1 MDNKEVIE
9 ASAEV
14 IEAPATL
21 GEADR
26 WLAAASGKVE
36 AARAEWTPFAVE
48 TAEQYR
54 DSKRCRAALRQ
65 EIAAI
70 DSERKGM
77 TRDVERAVKAFKDRA
92 AGILAPL
99 KEADEAFKANQ
110 SAYEERVVGDRLAG
124 MRADYEAEW
133 PDLAAVLGFDSLE
146 ARYGDE
152 GKWRAMSTGRKAA
165 AESLAKACEDVAGNL
180 GTIANTGDPADVER
194 RQADYLRDLDFAR
207 HLRDMAER
215 QRREE
220 ALRRQREERERWEA
234 EQAAARERAEAE
246 RAERERAER
255 EQAERMAEDARI
267 AAQGRACDAQAA
279 APAPTPAQPAS
290 GPENAPQA
298 VVPEAEEVL
307 LFEVRVPRS
316 KFRQFRDAMV
326 ALGVHGSLV
335 KDKDK
340 E

>member
-1 MDNKEVIE
+1 MDNKEVVE

-92 AGILAPL
+92 AGIIAPL

-110 SAYEERVVGDRLAG
+110 SAYEERVVGDRLAD

-152 GKWRAMSTGRKAA
+152 GKWRAMSTSRKAA
-165 AESLAKACEDVAGNL
+165 AESLAKACEDVARNL
-180 GTIANTGDPADVER
+180 GTIANTGDQADAER

-255 EQAERMAEDARI
+255 EQAERMAEDARV
-267 AAQGRACDAQAA
+267 AAQDRACDARGA
-279 APAPTPAQPAS
+279 APAPTPAQPVS
-290 GPENAPQA
+290 GPENASQA

-335 KDKDK
+335 KDK

>member
-110 SAYEERVVGDRLAG
+110 SAYEERVVGDRLAD

-152 GKWRAMSTGRKAA
+152 GKWRAMSTSRKAA
-165 AESLAKACEDVAGNL
+165 AESLAKACEDVARNL
-180 GTIANTGDPADVER
+180 GTIANTGDPADAER

-246 RAERERAER
+246 RAERERAAR

-267 AAQGRACDAQAA
+267 AAQDRACDALGA
-279 APAPTPAQPAS
+279 APASTHAQPVS
-290 GPENAPQA
+290 GPENASQA

-335 KDKDK
+335 KDK

>member
-110 SAYEERVVGDRLAG
+110 SAYEERVVGDRLAD

-152 GKWRAMSTGRKAA
+152 GKWRAMSTSRKAA
-165 AESLAKACEDVAGNL
+165 AESLAKACEDVARNL
-180 GTIANTGDPADVER
+180 GTIANTGDPADAER

-234 EQAAARERAEAE
+234 EQAAAMERAEAE

-255 EQAERMAEDARI
+255 EQAERMADDARV
-267 AAQGRACDAQAA
+267 AAQDRACDAQAA
-279 APAPTPAQPAS
+279 APSPTPAQPAS

-335 KDKDK
+335 KDK

>member
-9 ASAEV
+9 ASAQV
-14 IEAPATL
+14 IDSPATL

-77 TRDVERAVKAFKDRA
+77 TREVERAVKAFKDRA
-92 AGILAPL
+92 AGNLAPL
-99 KEADEAFKANQ
+99 KEADEAFTETQ
-110 SAYEERVVGDRLAG
+110 SAYEERVVGDRLAD

-152 GKWRAMSTGRKAA
+152 GKWRAMSTSRKAA

-180 GTIANTGDPADVER
+180 GTIANTGDPADAER

-220 ALRRQREERERWEA
+220 ALRRQREERVRWEA

-246 RAERERAER
+246 RERAAR

-267 AAQGRACDAQAA
+267 AAQDRACDARGAA
-279 APAPTPAQPAS
+279 QAPTPAKPTS

-298 VVPEAEEVL
+298 VAPEAEKVL

-335 KDKDK
+335 KDK

>member
-110 SAYEERVVGDRLAG
+110 SASD

-152 GKWRAMSTGRKAA
+152 GKWRAMSTSRKAA
-165 AESLAKACEDVAGNL
+165 AESLAKACEDVARNL
-180 GTIANTGDPADVER
+180 GTIANTGDPADAER

-234 EQAAARERAEAE
+234 EQTAARERAEAE

-267 AAQGRACDAQAA
+267 AAQGCACDARGA
-279 APAPTPAQPAS
+279 APAPTPAQPVS
-290 GPENAPQA
+290 GPENASQA

-335 KDKDK
+335 KDK

>member
-110 SAYEERVVGDRLAG
+110 SAYEERVVGDRLAD

-152 GKWRAMSTGRKAA
+152 GKWRAMSTSRKAA
-165 AESLAKACEDVAGNL
+165 AESLAKACEDVARNL
-180 GTIANTGDPADVER
+180 GTIANTGDPADAER

-246 RAERERAER
+246 RAECERAER
-255 EQAERMAEDARI
+255 EQAERMADDARV
-267 AAQGRACDAQAA
+267 AAQDRACDAQAA
-279 APAPTPAQPAS
+279 APAPTPAQPTA

-335 KDKDK
+335 KDK

>member
-110 SAYEERVVGDRLAG
+110 SAYEERVVGDRLAD
-124 MRADYEAEW
+124 MRSDYEAEW

-152 GKWRAMSTGRKAA
+152 GKWRAMSTSRKAA

-180 GTIANTGDPADVER
+180 GTIANTGDPADAER

-255 EQAERMAEDARI
+255 EQAERMADDARV
-267 AAQGRACDAQAA
+267 AAQDRACDAQAA

-335 KDKDK
+335 KEK

>member
-99 KEADEAFKANQ
+99 KEADEAFKENQ
-110 SAYEERVVGDRLAG
+110 SAYEERVVGDRLAD

-152 GKWRAMSTGRKAA
+152 GKWRAMSTSRKAA
-165 AESLAKACEDVAGNL
+165 TESLAKACEDVAGNL
-180 GTIANTGDPADVER
+180 GTIANTGDPADTER

-234 EQAAARERAEAE
+234 EQAAAMERAEAE
-246 RAERERAER
+246 RERAAR

-267 AAQGRACDAQAA
+267 AAQDRVCDAQAA
-279 APAPTPAQPAS
+279 APAPTPAQPTS

-298 VVPEAEEVL
+298 VAPEAEEVL

-335 KDKDK
+335 KDK

>member
-1 MDNKEVIE
+1 MDDKEVIE

-99 KEADEAFKANQ
+99 KEADEEFKENQ
-110 SAYEERVVGDRLAG
+110 SAYEERVVGDRLAD

-146 ARYGDE
+146 ARYGDD
-152 GKWRAMSTGRKAA
+152 GKWRAMSTSRKAA

-180 GTIANTGDPADVER
+180 GTIANTGDPADAER

-255 EQAERMAEDARI
+255 EQVERMAGDARI
-267 AAQGRACDAQAA
+267 AAQDRACDARGAA
-279 APAPTPAQPAS
+279 QAPTPAKPTS

-298 VVPEAEEVL
+298 VAPEAEEVL

-326 ALGVHGSLV
+326 ALGVHGSL
-335 KDKDK
+335 DKDK

>member
-110 SAYEERVVGDRLAG
+110 SAYEERVVGDRLAD

-152 GKWRAMSTGRKAA
+152 GKWRAMSTSRKAA
-165 AESLAKACEDVAGNL
+165 AESLAKACEDVARNL
-180 GTIANTGDPADVER
+180 GTIANTGDPADAER

-246 RAERERAER
+246 RERAAR
-255 EQAERMAEDARI
+255 EQAERMADDARV
-267 AAQGRACDAQAA
+267 AAQDRVCDAQAA

-290 GPENAPQA
+290 GPENAPQG

-335 KDKDK
+335 KDK

>member
-110 SAYEERVVGDRLAG
+110 SAYEERVVGDRLAD

-152 GKWRAMSTGRKAA
+152 GNWRAMSTSRKAA
-165 AESLAKACEDVAGNL
+165 AESLAKACDDVARNL
-180 GTIANTGDPADVER
+180 GTIANTGDPADAER

-255 EQAERMAEDARI
+255 EQAERMAEDARV
-267 AAQGRACDAQAA
+267 AAQDRSCDALGA
-279 APAPTPAQPAS
+279 APAPTPAQPVS
-290 GPENAPQA
+290 GPENASQA

-335 KDKDK
+335 KDK

>member
-99 KEADEAFKANQ
+99 KEADEAFKENQ
-110 SAYEERVVGDRLAG
+110 SAYEERVVGDRLAD

-152 GKWRAMSTGRKAA
+152 GKWRAMSTSRKAA

-180 GTIANTGDPADVER
+180 GTIANTGDPADAER

-246 RAERERAER
+246 REGAAR
-255 EQAERMAEDARI
+255 EQAERMAENARI
-267 AAQGRACDAQAA
+267 AAQDRVCDTRGA
-279 APAPTPAQPAS
+279 APAPTPAQPTS

-298 VVPEAEEVL
+298 VAPEAEEVL

-326 ALGVHGSLV
+326 ALGVHGSLA
-335 KDKDK
+335 KDK

>member
-36 AARAEWTPFAVE
+36 TARAEWTPFAVE

-99 KEADEAFKANQ
+99 KEADEAFKENQ
-110 SAYEERVVGDRLAG
+110 SAYEERVVGSRLAD

-152 GKWRAMSTGRKAA
+152 GKWRAMSTSRKAA
-165 AESLAKACEDVAGNL
+165 TESLAKACEDVAGNL
-180 GTIANTGDPADVER
+180 GTIANTGDPADAER

-246 RAERERAER
+246 RERAAC
-255 EQAERMAEDARI
+255 EQAECMAEDARI
-267 AAQGRACDAQAA
+267 AAQDRACDARGAA
-279 APAPTPAQPAS
+279 QAPTPAKPTS
-290 GPENAPQA
+290 EPENAPQA

-335 KDKDK
+335 KDK

>member
-110 SAYEERVVGDRLAG
+110 SAYEERVVGDRLAD

-152 GKWRAMSTGRKAA
+152 GKWRAMSTSRKAA
-165 AESLAKACEDVAGNL
+165 AESLAKACDDVARNL
-180 GTIANTGDPADVER
+180 GTIANTGDPADAER
-194 RQADYLRDLDFAR
+194 RQEDYLRDLDFAR

-255 EQAERMAEDARI
+255 EQAERMAEDARV
-267 AAQGRACDAQAA
+267 AAQGRACDAPGA
-279 APAPTPAQPAS
+279 APAPTPAQPVS
-290 GPENAPQA
+290 GPENASQA

-335 KDKDK
+335 KDK

>member
-9 ASAEV
+9 ASAQV
-14 IEAPATL
+14 IDSPATL

-77 TRDVERAVKAFKDRA
+77 TRGVERAVKAFKDRA

-110 SAYEERVVGDRLAG
+110 SAYEERVVGDRLAD

-152 GKWRAMSTGRKAA
+152 GKWRAMSTSRKAA
-165 AESLAKACEDVAGNL
+165 AESLAKACEDVARNL
-180 GTIANTGDPADVER
+180 GTIANTGDPADAER

-234 EQAAARERAEAE
+234 EQAVARERAEAE
-246 RAERERAER
+246 RAEREREAR

-267 AAQGRACDAQAA
+267 AAQDRACDAQES
-279 APAPTPAQPAS
+279 APAPTPAQPVS
-290 GPENAPQA
+290 GPENASQA

-335 KDKDK
+335 KDK

>member
-110 SAYEERVVGDRLAG
+110 SAYEERVVGDRLAD

-152 GKWRAMSTGRKAA
+152 GKWRAMSTSRKAA
-165 AESLAKACEDVAGNL
+165 AESLAKACEDVARNL
-180 GTIANTGDPADVER
+180 GTIANTGDPADAER

-234 EQAAARERAEAE
+234 EQTAARERAEAE
-246 RAERERAER
+246 RAERERAAR

-267 AAQGRACDAQAA
+267 AAQDCACDTRGA
-279 APAPTPAQPAS
+279 APAPTPAQPVS
-290 GPENAPQA
+290 GPENASQA

-335 KDKDK
+335 KDK